1 MNIIANKNQ
10 DETFKTFIQNIE
22 KDEFIKGFTLYIT
35 KTKDE
40 EIVVYSQNKITEEIL
55 YNIQNNNFIYLNNE
69 VIKLEEFFEITKFID
84 KDIFIFVTP
93 ILTPILSDSNIKSIY
108 DENVKYIN
116 KISDIIKKQNKTNI
130 YINST
135 SRVLINLLYKNLQNY
150 KIGFELSIN
159 DLNYIDTDYY
169 ILKTT
174 MLNNAII
181 DEQFSK
187 NKKIFIMIN
196 TIEDL
201 DIIYNYINKNIKYLN
216 KLNYICTYPNIFYNL
231 FYEKNIYR
239 Y

>member
-10 DETFKTFIQNIE
+10 DETFKIFIQNVE
-22 KDEFIKGFTLYIT
+22 KDEFIKGFTTYIT

-55 YNIQNNNFIYLNNE
+55 YNIQNNNFIDLNTE
-69 VIKLEEFFEITKFID
+69 VIKLEEFFEITKFIK

-116 KISDIIKKQNKTNI
+116 KISDIIKKQNKTNV

-174 MLNNAII
+174 MLNNVII

-187 NKKIFIMIN
+187 NKKIFVMIN

-201 DIIYNYINKNIKYLN
+201 DIIYNYINNNIKYLN

-231 FYEKNIYR
+231 FYEKFIYR

>member
-55 YNIQNNNFIYLNNE
+55 HNIQNNNFIDLNNE

>member
-55 YNIQNNNFIYLNNE
+55 YNIQNNNFIDLNNE